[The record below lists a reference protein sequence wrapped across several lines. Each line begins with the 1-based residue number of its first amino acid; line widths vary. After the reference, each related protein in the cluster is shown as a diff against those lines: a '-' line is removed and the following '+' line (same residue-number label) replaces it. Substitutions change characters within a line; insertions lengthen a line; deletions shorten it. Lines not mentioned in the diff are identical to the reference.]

1 MIRTSEAL
9 HAANGGVG
17 TFRRPTLLVLT
28 SSFPRWEHDH
38 TPSFVFELSRRLTES
53 FRVIV
58 LAPHCQG
65 AKRREKWGEVEIRR
79 FVYWSGSQDL
89 FTGAAILPTLRKK
102 PWLWLAVPLF
112 LLSQFASLARI
123 MKEERVQLIHAH
135 WILPQGLLAVLY
147 KLLFRSRARLF
158 VTSHGG
164 DIFGLKSLGWLKRF
178 VLDRCEGVT
187 VVSNAI
193 REAVVRLGCSNL
205 RMEVLPMG
213 VDMERFHPTHRDT
226 ALRHEIA
233 PNGPLALFVGRLSEK
248 KGLRYLLDAMPHV
261 IRRFPE
267 LTLLVVG
274 EGEDREALEAHA
286 RSLGLSGDRVVF
298 YGGVA
303 NDLLPRFYAT
313 ADVFVGPSVTASGGD
328 AEGFGLVFVEALA
341 CSCPVI
347 ATDLPAIADI
357 VFKGENGL
365 IVAQRNAGAIA
376 EALIGRPI
384 ASGPTQGSGQGIR
397 GGPI

>member
-1 MIRTSEAL
+1 M
-9 HAANGGVG
+9 
-17 TFRRPTLLVLT
+17 
-28 SSFPRWEHDH
+28 
-38 TPSFVFELSRRLTES
+38 PSFVFELSRRLTES

-65 AKRREKWGEVEIRR
+65 AKRRDKWGEVEIRR
-79 FVYWSGSQDL
+79 FVYWTGSQDL

-112 LLSQFASLARI
+112 LLSQFVALASI
-123 MKEERVQLIHAH
+123 MKAERVQLIHAH

-147 KLLFRSRARLF
+147 KLVFHSRAKLL

-164 DIFGLKSLGWLKRF
+164 DIFGLKPLARLKRF

-193 REAVVRLGCSNL
+193 REAVVRLGCSRL

-213 VDMERFHPTHRDT
+213 VDMERFHPKHRDD
-226 ALRHEIA
+226 ALRREVA
-233 PNGPLALFVGRLSEK
+233 PNGPLVLFVGRLSEK
-248 KGLRYLLDAMPHV
+248 KGLRYLLDAMPRV
-261 IRRFPE
+261 VQRFPE
-267 LTLLVVG
+267 LILLVVG

-303 NDLLPRFYAT
+303 NDLLPKFYAT

-341 CSCPVI
+341 CACPVI

-357 VFKGENGL
+357 VIKGENGL
-365 IVAQRNAGAIA
+365 IVEQRNAGAIA
-376 EALIGRPI
+376 EALIDLLEDRSLLDRLKSRARESVVNRYDWRAVGARYGRLL
-384 ASGPTQGSGQGIR
+384 GEL
-397 GGPI
+397 